1 MNENNVKT
9 ILLAGVGGQGTI
21 LVSRI
26 LTHALM
32 AAGYD
37 VKMSEIHGMAQR
49 GGSVSTTVRYGPKVY
64 SPLIGKGGADILV
77 AFEEMEAVRWTDWLK
92 PQGLAV
98 VNDYRIRPLPV
109 ASGAAQ
115 YPDNC
120 ISELEGAFRNV
131 IVRAGEEAIRLGNPR
146 VMNVILLGALVQAF
160 GMDAFDWEGAL
171 EAQVP
176 PKFLDINR
184 QAFERGRQLAQ
195 EGPGSED

>member
-92 PQGLAV
+92 PQGVVV

-120 ISELEGAFRNV
+120 ISELEGAFRTV

-160 GMDAFDWEGAL
+160 DMDEFDWEGAL
-171 EAQVP
+171 KAQVP

-195 EGPGSED
+195 KGPGSED